1 MKKTA
6 LMTAAILLV
15 AALAGGLRSLDAPGD
30 PGAKG
35 AQGARGAQTD
45 RSALD
50 GWRKDL
56 ESHTF
61 RSLLNEP
68 APEQSKEKP
77 ADVAGEWSV
86 AFDTPSDIMVT
97 MRVFQEN
104 ARLTGRVTMESGEI
118 PIAGRVTGN
127 DVVILWTVYEGGERI
142 DLAFI
147 GSFEG
152 GAITGVAKSNLGE
165 GELYAQ
171 RIGK

>member
-1 MKKTA
+1 MRKT
-6 LMTAAILLV
+6 LIMTAAILLI
-15 AALAGGLRSLDAPGD
+15 AALVGGLRSLDAPASE
-30 PGAKG
+30 GAQS
-35 AQGARGAQTD
+35 AQGAWA
-45 RSALD
+45 
-50 GWRKDL
+50 KDL

-68 APEQSKEKP
+68 PPEESKKKP

-97 MRVFQEN
+97 MRLFQQN
-104 ARLTGRVTMESGEI
+104 TRLTGRVTMESGEI
-118 PIAGRVTGN
+118 PIAGRVDGN

-147 GSFEG
+147 GTSEG
-152 GAITGVAKSNLGE
+152 SAIIGTAKSNLGE

-171 RIGK
+171 RIGR